1 MPSDR
6 AETNRVV
13 EAAPPPAASAPVR
26 STDPGG
32 PERFAFGD
40 NWEAFLEVVG
50 PERVAAA
57 ERGLRDLLGTPVEGC
72 SFLDAGSGSGLSSL
86 AALRLGAGRVHSFDL
101 DPASVRATGE
111 LRRCW
116 GAGAG
121 DWTVERGDVL
131 DTGYLASL
139 GRYDVVHSWGVLHH
153 TGRMWDALEN
163 VSTAVAPGGLL
174 AVALYNDQGGMS
186 RVWRVVKRTYNR
198 LPRPLRTPYAVAVM
212 APRELKFA
220 LLAKLARRLGTRVR
234 GYTRHRDRRGM
245 SRWHDLLDWVGGYP
259 FETAAPDAVFGF
271 LHRRGFALTGLVTR
285 QGIGCNEFVFR
296 RDGGG

>member
-1 MPSDR
+1 M
-6 AETNRVV
+6 V
-13 EAAPPPAASAPVR
+13 EAALSPTTSSAVP

-32 PERFAFGD
+32 PERFAFGK
-40 NWEAFLEVVG
+40 NWQAFLEVLG

-57 ERGLRDLLGTPVEGC
+57 ERSLRDLLGTGIEGR

-86 AALRLGAGRVHSFDL
+86 AALRLGAARVHSFDL
-101 DPASVRATGE
+101 DPASVRATDE
-111 LRRCW
+111 LRRSW

-131 DTGYLASL
+131 DRAYLASL
-139 GRYDVVHSWGVLHH
+139 GRFDVVHSWGVLHH

-163 VSTAVAPGGLL
+163 VAAAVAPGGLL
-174 AVALYNDQGGMS
+174 AVSLYNDQGGMS

-212 APRELKFA
+212 APRELMFA
-220 LLAKLARRLGTRVR
+220 LVAAVSLRLRAYGR
-234 GYTRHRDRRGM
+234 GYTRYRDQRGM
-245 SRWHDLLDWVGGYP
+245 SAWHDLLDWVGGYP
-259 FETAAPDAVFGF
+259 FETAAPDAVFRF